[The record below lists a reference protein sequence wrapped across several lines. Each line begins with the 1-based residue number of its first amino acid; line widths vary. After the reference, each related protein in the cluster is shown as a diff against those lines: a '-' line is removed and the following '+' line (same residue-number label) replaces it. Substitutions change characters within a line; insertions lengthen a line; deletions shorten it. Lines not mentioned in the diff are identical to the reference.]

1 MVYSLHT
8 KQPISAEPCEAGYT
22 LVPDEGCQPCP
33 KDEWSVAGNEG
44 ACTKCSPGF
53 GVSAG
58 LKEREQKTVK
68 RVS

>member
-44 ACTKCSPGF
+44 ACIKCISGF

-58 LKEREQKTVK
+58 QGTRAEDCKKSK
-68 RVS
+68 